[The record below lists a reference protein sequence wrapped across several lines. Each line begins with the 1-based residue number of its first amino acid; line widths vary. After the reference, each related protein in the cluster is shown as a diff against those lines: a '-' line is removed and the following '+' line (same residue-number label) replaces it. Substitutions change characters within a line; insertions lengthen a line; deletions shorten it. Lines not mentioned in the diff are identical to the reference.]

1 MCVCVC
7 VCVCNWGVT
16 RLQPSI
22 GATGDEFPN
31 CLLLSTLD
39 PEGANKSQSDFNRP
53 KGLSYWN
60 NPTMVAPSRHP
71 S

>member
-1 MCVCVC
+1 MYVCVCVC
-7 VCVCNWGVT
+7 VCVYVWGVT

-39 PEGANKSQSDFNRP
+39 PGWANNSQSNLLKASVTETTQR
-53 KGLSYWN
+53 W
-60 NPTMVAPSRHP
+60 
-71 S
+71 